1 MEAGSIVKDAQPGS
15 RGQPMTALQPASG
28 PKPPRDQRLDAFRG
42 LGMLIIFIAHAPG
55 NPWNNWIPARF
66 GFSSATELFVFC
78 SGLASAM
85 AFGSTF
91 AKRGWLLGTA
101 RTLYRAWQVYWA
113 HLGLFI
119 ALAALAIV
127 VRDLTGSMAYY
138 DEHIAPIAA
147 DPATALLGLVTLHW
161 LPGYLD
167 ILPMYLVILGLIPVM
182 MLARQQ
188 HPALPFVLAGALY
201 LAVWLF
207 GLTLIGNPWTGFGWF
222 FNPFAWQLIFFAGFA
237 IGMGW
242 IAVPALCQRGLLIAS
257 ASFVILSM
265 PLSFWGVLNHMPALA
280 SFRDLVLFGQ
290 EKTDLHVLR
299 IVHFAATAYLVLSA
313 VAHWRIRLDG
323 VIGRHVIKVGQQ
335 SLASFLLSLVV
346 ARIAGVGFEM
356 SGGDALAAAVINL
369 AGLALVVA
377 GAHLVGW
384 FKSAPWSG
392 PRRTGSLPASLPPN
406 LTHQ

>member
-1 MEAGSIVKDAQPGS
+1 MDGVRAVAETQPK
-15 RGQPMTALQPASG
+15 TPAAPLPG
-28 PKPPRDQRLDAFRG
+28 PPPKPPRDQRLDAFRG
-42 LGMLIIFIAHAPG
+42 LGMLIIFMAHAPG

-78 SGLASAM
+78 SGLASAI

-91 AKRGWLLGTA
+91 VKRGWLLGTA
-101 RTLYRAWQVYWA
+101 RTLLRAWQVYWA
-113 HLGLFI
+113 HLGLFV
-119 ALAALAIV
+119 ALAALAV
-127 VRDLTGSMAYY
+127 AVSDLTGSMAYY
-138 DEHIAPIAA
+138 EEHIAPIAA
-147 DPATALLGLVTLHW
+147 DPATALLGLVTLRW

-167 ILPMYLVILGLIPVM
+167 ILPMYLVILGLIPMM
-182 MLARQQ
+182 MLARRQ

-201 LAVWLF
+201 LAVWLY

-242 IAVPALCQRGLLIAS
+242 IVPPALCRRPLLIAS
-257 ASFVILSM
+257 GLFVLAAL
-265 PLSFWGVLNHMPALA
+265 PLSFWGILNHAPALA
-280 SFRDLVLFGQ
+280 DLRGLILFGQ
-290 EKTDLHVLR
+290 EKTDLHILR

-313 VAHWRIRLDG
+313 VAHWRTRLDG
-323 VIGRHVIKVGQQ
+323 PVGRHVIKVGQQ

-356 SGGDALAAAVINL
+356 TGGDATAAALINM
-369 AGLALVVA
+369 AGLGLVVA

-384 FKSAPWSG
+384 FKSAPWSAS
-392 PRRTGSLPASLPPN
+392 RRAGNPSGN
-406 LTHQ
+406 LTDQ

>member
-1 MEAGSIVKDAQPGS
+1 MDGVSAVAETQPKTPAAALP
-15 RGQPMTALQPASG
+15 GQP

-78 SGLASAM
+78 SGLASAI

-91 AKRGWLLGTA
+91 VKRGWFLGTA
-101 RTLYRAWQVYWA
+101 RTLFRAWQVYWA

-119 ALAALAIV
+119 ALAALAV
-127 VRDLTGSMAYY
+127 AMRNLTGSTAYFE
-138 DEHIAPIAA
+138 EHIAPIAA
-147 DPATALLGLVTLHW
+147 DPATALLGLVTLRW

-182 MLARQQ
+182 MLARRQR
-188 HPALPFVLAGALY
+188 PSLPFMLAGALY

-242 IAVPALCQRGLLIAS
+242 IVPPALSQRPLLIAS
-257 ASFVILSM
+257 GLFVLAAM
-265 PLSFWGVLNHMPALA
+265 PLSFWGILNHAPALA
-280 SFRDLVLFGQ
+280 GLRDLILFGQ
-290 EKTDLHVLR
+290 EKTDLHILR

-323 VIGRHVIKVGQQ
+323 PVGRHVIKVGQQ

-346 ARIAGVGFEM
+346 ARIAGIGFEM
-356 SGGDALAAAVINL
+356 TAGDPVAAAMINL
-369 AGLALVVA
+369 AGLGLVVA
-377 GAHLVGW
+377 GAYLVGW
-384 FKSAPWSG
+384 FKSAPWSA
-392 PRRTGSLPASLPPN
+392 PRRAGSPAPN